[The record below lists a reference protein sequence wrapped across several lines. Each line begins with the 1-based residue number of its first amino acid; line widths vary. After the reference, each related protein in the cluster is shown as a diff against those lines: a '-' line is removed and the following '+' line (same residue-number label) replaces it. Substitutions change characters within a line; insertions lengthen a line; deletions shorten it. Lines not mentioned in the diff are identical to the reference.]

1 MGTCVECSSPT
12 SRQCRCL
19 GAWYCSPQCQTLA
32 WPAHRSSCPAT
43 EVAALPGKG
52 RALTAS
58 RTIARG
64 ATILREAAIMLVD
77 CGQGRRPAQAITDQ
91 YAAFTPEQRVAF
103 DSLNGGGGDRLAGIF
118 HRNCVQ
124 VGLKEGRQ
132 GVYPRFAM
140 VNHSCAGNA
149 ILNFT
154 PDDALQLVAARR
166 IGKGE
171 EVTVNYLDAYIYRG
185 ELAFLREQRQAALK
199 SRWGFTCTC
208 EVCALTGSMLHT
220 NESIKRTMK
229 AYCLKSKEFQK
240 RLQETAEEIARN
252 MEHILALEEAILH
265 LMEKMEREMVREMP
279 ECLLRC
285 YLFGK
290 LLQVVGARVEQEPGV
305 FLRRGRALAAALG
318 PSHAACF
325 ATFER
330 AVDAQVARQTA
341 ALVRVRVKE
350 AVPAYWV
357 VLQGGRGVQ

>member
-1 MGTCVECSSPT
+1 MCVECSSPT

-19 GAWYCSPQCQTLA
+19 GAWYCSPRCQALS
-32 WPAHRSSCPAT
+32 WPAHRASCPAT
-43 EVAALPGKG
+43 EVTALPGKG

-64 ATILREAAIMLVD
+64 ATILREAATMLVD
-77 CGQGRRPAQAITDQ
+77 CGQGRRPGQAIRDQ
-91 YAAFTPEQRVAF
+91 YAALTPEQRGAF
-103 DSLNGGGGDRLAGIF
+103 DSLQGGGGDRLAGIF

-132 GVYPRFAM
+132 GVYLRFAM

-149 ILNFT
+149 ILNFA

-185 ELAFLREQRQAALK
+185 ELGFLREQRQAVLQ

-208 EVCALTGSMLHT
+208 EVCALTGTQLHA
-220 NESIKRTMK
+220 NESIKRTIK
-229 AYCLKSKEFQK
+229 AYYTKSKEFQK
-240 RLQETAEEIARN
+240 DTAKN
-252 MEHILALEEAILH
+252 MEHILALEEAILQ
-265 LMEKMEREMVREMP
+265 LMEKIEREMVREMP

-290 LLQVVGARVEQEPGV
+290 LLQVLGARVEQEPGV

-341 ALVRVRVKE
+341 ALVRVRTKE
-350 AVPAYWV
+350 VPTYV
-357 VLQGGRGVQ
+357 VVIKEDGTV